1 MKSIAKTLVIAS
13 AVAMACGAAQA
24 ASTYAATKYPFVMAH
39 GAAGFD
45 KIGPVDYWY
54 GITTDLRNNGA
65 KVYTTSMSAMNSSDV
80 RNEQFL
86 KEFKQIMAISGAAKY
101 NLIGHSHGAH
111 SIRYVAAIMPAKVAS
126 VTSVD
131 GVNAGTPVAD
141 VVLGFSNVL
150 GPAGTEI
157 VAALVNGLGKIEA
170 YLSGNPSLP
179 QDSVAML
186 NSLTTPAM
194 KAYNQKY
201 PAGVPATACGQGA
214 ASVNG
219 VRYYSWGGTAVV
231 TNPLDPLDLFLTATS
246 AAFLGAA
253 NDGLVGKCAQHLGT
267 VIRDDYNMNHMDA
280 VNQAIGLRGLFDPVA
295 LYRQHANRL
304 KLAGV

>member
-13 AVAMACGAAQA
+13 AVAMAGGAAQA
-24 ASTYAATKYPFVMAH
+24 ASTYGATKYPFVMAH

-111 SIRYVAAIMPAKVAS
+111 SIRYVAAVMPDKVAS

-131 GVNAGTPVAD
+131 GVNGGTPVAD
-141 VVLGFSNVL
+141 VVAGLTNIL
-150 GPAGTEI
+150 GPAGTAV
-157 VAALVNGLGKIEA
+157 VAALVNGLGQIEA

-179 QDSVAML
+179 QDSVAMMH
-186 NSLTTPAM
+186 SLTTEGMA
-194 KAYNQKY
+194 AYNKKF
-201 PAGVPATACGQGA
+201 PAGVPTTTCGQGA
-214 ASVNG
+214 AVVNG
-219 VRYYSWGGTAVV
+219 VRYYSWGGTSVL
-231 TNPLDPLDLFLTATS
+231 TNILDPLDLFVGATS
-246 AAFLGAA
+246 VAFLGKP
-253 NDGLVGKCAQHLGT
+253 NDGLMGKCEQHLGT
-267 VIRDDYNMNHMDA
+267 VIRDDYNMNHFDA
-280 VNQAIGLRGLFDPVA
+280 VNHAIGLRGFFDPVP
-295 LYRQHANRL
+295 LYQQHANRL

>member
-1 MKSIAKTLVIAS
+1 MTLLKTLVIAS
-13 AVAMACGAAQA
+13 AVALTGVSAQA
-24 ASTYAATKYPFVMAH
+24 TGTYAATKYPFVMAH

-45 KIGPVDYWY
+45 KIGPIDYWY

-86 KEFKQIMAISGAAKY
+86 NDFKEIMAISGAAKY

-111 SIRYVAAIMPAKVAS
+111 SVRYLAAVMPGKVAS
-126 VTSVD
+126 VTTVD

-141 VVLGFSNVL
+141 VVAGITDFL
-150 GPAGTEI
+150 GPVGTSVI
-157 VAALVNGLGKIEA
+157 AALVNGLGKIEA

-179 QDSVAML
+179 QDSYAMM
-186 NSLTTPAM
+186 NSLSTKGM
-194 KAYNQKY
+194 NAYNKAY
-201 PAGVPATACGQGA
+201 PAGVPSTPCGQGA
-214 ASVNG
+214 AVVNN
-219 VRYYSWGGTAVV
+219 VRYYSWGGSTVL
-231 TNPLDPLDLFLTATS
+231 TNLLDPLDVFVGATS
-246 AAFLGAA
+246 VAFLGSP

-267 VIRDDYNMNHMDA
+267 VIRDDYNMNHFDA
-280 VNQAIGLRGLFDPVA
+280 VNQAIGIRGFFNPVP

-304 KLAGV
+304 KLAGL

>member
-1 MKSIAKTLVIAS
+1 MTSIAKTLAVVS
-13 AVAMACGAAQA
+13 VAMTCAAGAQA

-86 KEFKQIMAISGAAKY
+86 KDFQQIMAISGAAKY
-101 NLIGHSHGAH
+101 HLVGHSHGAH
-111 SIRYVAAIMPAKVAS
+111 SIRYVAAIMPDKVAS
-126 VTSVD
+126 VTSVN

-141 VVLGFSNVL
+141 FVSGLTSFL
-150 GPAGTEI
+150 GPVGTD
-157 VAALVNGLGKIEA
+157 VAAALVNGLGKIEA

-179 QDSVAML
+179 QDSIAMM
-186 NSLTTPAM
+186 NSLTTAGM
-194 KAYNQKY
+194 NAYNKRY
-201 PAGVPATACGQGA
+201 PAGVPTTTCGQGA
-214 ASVNG
+214 AQVNG
-219 VRYYSWGGTAVV
+219 VRYYSWGSATVL
-231 TNPLDPLDLFLTATS
+231 TNPLDPLDLFVGATS
-246 AAFLGAA
+246 VAFLGAP
-253 NDGLVGKCAQHLGT
+253 NDGLMGKCAQHLGT
-267 VIRDDYNMNHMDA
+267 VIRNDYVMNHFDA
-280 VNQAIGLRGLFDPVA
+280 VNQAIGLRGFFDPVP

-304 KLAGV
+304 KLAGL

>member
-1 MKSIAKTLVIAS
+1 MTSLKTLVIAG
-13 AVAMACGAAQA
+13 AVALAGGSVQA
-24 ASTYAATKYPFVMAH
+24 AGTYAATQYPFVMAH

-65 KVYTTSMSAMNSSDV
+65 TVYTTSMSAMNSTDV

-86 KEFKQIMAISGAAKY
+86 NDFKQIMAISGAAKY
-101 NLIGHSHGAH
+101 NLMGHSHGAH
-111 SIRYVAAIMPAKVAS
+111 SIRYVAAIMPDKVAS
-126 VTSVD
+126 VTTVD

-141 VVLGFSNVL
+141 VVAGLTNIL
-150 GPAGTEI
+150 GPAGTAV
-157 VAALVNGLGKIEA
+157 VAALVNGLGQIEA

-194 KAYNQKY
+194 NAYNQQY
-201 PAGVPATACGQGA
+201 PAGVPTTACGQGA
-214 ASVNG
+214 AVVNG
-219 VRYYSWGGTAVV
+219 VRYYSWGGATVL
-231 TNPLDPLDLFLTATS
+231 TNPLDPLDLFVGATS
-246 AAFLGAA
+246 VAFLGAP

-267 VIRDDYNMNHMDA
+267 VIRDDYDMNHFDA
-280 VNQAIGLRGLFDPVA
+280 VNQAIGIRGFFDPVP

-304 KLAGV
+304 KLAGA